1 MFYNINITMQNQQL
15 EQAMK
20 NSGLATAAT
29 PELSSDFQFN
39 TLDVRTQ
46 AQQEMQMLGM
56 KGGAKSCPGTH
67 VMLKGSKRKYVVRMD
82 CRKRYIQYN
91 KQKVYLSTIKGKYTY
106 V

>member
-1 MFYNINITMQNQQL
+1 MQNQQL

-20 NSGLATAAT
+20 NSGLATVAT
-29 PELSSDFQFN
+29 PELSRDFQFN

-56 KGGAKSCPGTH
+56 NGGGKSCPGSH

-82 CRKRYIQYN
+82 CTKRYINHN
-91 KQKVYLSTIKGKYTY
+91 KQKLYLSTIKGKYTY